1 MNGKVISNK
10 RLNAKFG
17 YMEVKCPKI
26 AEDKSAG
33 RFFMVSVHPV
43 GYNSF
48 DPLLKRPFAVCDVM
62 DSEHFSF
69 LYMVCGRGTDM
80 LTQVKEGQELSF
92 TGPLGNYFKLAKNSD
107 VALVGGGVGIAPMVI
122 TAKRLKELGSKVTLF
137 YGGRSKDDILMIDK
151 LQNICDEFVPVTED
165 GTLGIKGLV
174 TVPLKERI
182 GEFKKIYA
190 CGPNIML
197 KFVTGICVDAGVK
210 IEVSLDEQMCC
221 GVGACLGCL
230 IPLKINGEQA
240 DKRCCVEGPIFDGA
254 SVDWARLIR

>member
-1 MNGKVISNK
+1 MNGEVISNT

-17 YMEVKCPKI
+17 YMEVKYPKI

-33 RFFMVSVHPV
+33 RFFMVSVHPTV
-43 GYNSF
+43 SKSF
-48 DPLLKRPFAVCDVM
+48 DPLLKRPFAVCDVI
-62 DSEHFSF
+62 DNERFSF
-69 LYMVCGRGTDM
+69 LYMICGRGTDM
-80 LTQVKEGQELSF
+80 LTQVREGQSLSF
-92 TGPLGNYFKLAKNSD
+92 TGPLGNHFGIVKDSN

-122 TAKRLKELGSKVTLF
+122 TAKRLKEHGSKVTLF
-137 YGGRSKDDILMIDK
+137 YGGRSKDDILMVDK

-182 GEFKKIYA
+182 GEFKKLYA

-197 KFVTGICVDAGVK
+197 KFVTGICVEAGVK

-221 GVGACLGCL
+221 GMGACLGCL
-230 IPLKINGEQA
+230 IPLTIKGVQT
-240 DKRCCVEGPIFDGA
+240 DKRCCIEGPIFDGE